1 MRSLIMA
8 LALALTA
15 PAAMAAGQIE
25 EVSTELQAT
34 EAIAYPGSE
43 YRDVI
48 TQAARLSQQGRVDA
62 AWNVLQ
68 PAILYCDDKKSSAAE
83 VFYSV
88 ANKAEEQEYR
98 DSTPAGVKLHFVDW
112 ACPMAYKSAAFLAVQ
127 TNEPDRAG
135 ALLDRAQALA
145 PHWAEPLAE
154 RAYMIGKF
162 GDRPGS
168 LAMYRKAQVLA
179 DKYPSSANLKGLILR
194 GIGFALT
201 EMGDL
206 DGATDAYKRSLEIE
220 PSNAL
225 AKRELEYIE
234 GVRAEKRQ
242 GGK

>member
-1 MRSLIMA
+1 MRSLIMV
-8 LALALTA
+8 LALTA

-25 EVSTELQAT
+25 EISTELKSTAQVD
-34 EAIAYPGSE
+34 YPGSE

-48 TQAARLSQQGRVDA
+48 TQASRLSQQGRVDA

-98 DSTPAGVKLHFVDW
+98 ASTPAGVKLHFVDW
-112 ACPMAYKSAAFLAVQ
+112 ACPMAYKSAAFMAVQ

-154 RAYMIGKF
+154 RAYMIGKL
-162 GDRPGS
+162 GDWPS
-168 LAMYRKAQVLA
+168 ALAMYRKAQALA
-179 DKYPSSANLKGLILR
+179 DRYPSSANLKGLVLR

-234 GVRAEKRQ
+234 GLRAEKHQ